1 MGKSMNQKL
10 LKIVQVNIAKYF
22 LIKSENEG
30 CRAKTYR
37 HYFKNWSRRHY
48 LDFTHRNFGGKNGF
62 TNVTA
67 FPILFYPEYS
77 KINKHPPPPLASQA
91 PNFP

>member
-62 TNVTA
+62 TNVSS
-67 FPILFYPEYS
+67 ILAYIVTVNY
-77 KINKHPPPPLASQA
+77 KNGLAQYDY
-91 PNFP
+91 N